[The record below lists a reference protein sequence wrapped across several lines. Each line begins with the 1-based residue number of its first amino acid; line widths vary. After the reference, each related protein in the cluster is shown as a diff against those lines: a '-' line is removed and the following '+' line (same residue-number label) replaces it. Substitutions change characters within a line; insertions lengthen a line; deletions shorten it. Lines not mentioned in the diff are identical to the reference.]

1 MMKTIMAVAN
11 AHTAFHYTPAARIV
25 TTAAT
30 HLRTAATVTLRQ
42 VLTADAT
49 SASDML
55 LSARNVQSYSSG
67 SGGGA
72 AVVAAATMIVT
83 SARKARRKYCTALAS
98 STFSSTTSQTTAEGA
113 GADGEPAPQPPL
125 RAAGLQNEVD
135 ADLVSRRYDK
145 VVRKEG
151 QLWPHYYVCCTQLR
165 LEEWWRRR
173 RR

>member
-67 SGGGA
+67 NGGGA

-83 SARKARRKYCTALAS
+83 SARKAREEVLHCTCQFHVLINHI
-98 STFSSTTSQTTAEGA
+98 
-113 GADGEPAPQPPL
+113 ADY
-125 RAAGLQNEVD
+125 
-135 ADLVSRRYDK
+135 SRR
-145 VVRKEG
+145 G
-151 QLWPHYYVCCTQLR
+151 
-165 LEEWWRRR
+165 RRR
-173 RR
+173 WRACPAATSSSCRTTKRS